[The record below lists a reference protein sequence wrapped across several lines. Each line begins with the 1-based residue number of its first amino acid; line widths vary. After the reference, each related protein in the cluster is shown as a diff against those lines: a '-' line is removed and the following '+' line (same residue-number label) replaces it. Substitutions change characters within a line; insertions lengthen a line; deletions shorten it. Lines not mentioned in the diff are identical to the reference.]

1 MKQQALMHLGVKGD
15 NGVGQGGAGVPV
27 QGLQVVGS
35 QGVDVSLAA
44 HPRKEGDLVC
54 VPRPD

>member
-1 MKQQALMHLGVKGD
+1 MHLGVKGD